1 MVDYVVVEQGGG
13 MDELDDRRQGV
24 TALPPVTA
32 EFGGGQKQER
42 PETLAAAAD
51 QVVNDLR
58 DEPNLRTEVY
68 LHVFLDP
75 FEVASEIMKDILYLH
90 DLTPRLRKSRSK
102 EKRDFEYSMQAPITD
117 APRNV
122 KQPIGMRIASN
133 KMGSFV
139 KKLKQAWRSRV

>member
-1 MVDYVVVEQGGG
+1 

-42 PETLAAAAD
+42 PETLATAAD
-51 QVVNDLR
+51 QVVDDLR

-68 LHVFLDP
+68 LHVFFDLFQIVP
-75 FEVASEIMKDILYLH
+75 EVVKYLLYLH

-102 EKRDFEYSMQAPITD
+102 EKRDFEYSMQAHITD

-139 KKLKQAWRSRV
+139 KKLKQAWRNRV